1 MNKDIFISYKND
13 NAGNNFATRLK
24 EDLENSGYSVYFN
37 PDENHSGDFPERL
50 RDAIKTCKDF
60 ILVVSQG
67 CLTQLMENNKI
78 DWIREEILTAYQEH
92 KHIIPIIMSGVEMP
106 KDKDDMPAELRFLP
120 DIDNI
125 TMPEQ
130 YKKSPF
136 EELIKAFISKA
147 EKDDIYRDTDNSNS
161 QYDVHK
167 DFDATIGAFSEDT
180 YDNLT
185 CFKAKYEAAIMYF
198 YGFSNSMHTTDRNFE
213 KAYELF
219 AEIASCDNDYKSAAE
234 SMLGRM
240 YYDGTVPGEKQ
251 SYEKSLDYHR
261 KSASGSVHFGYSAAR
276 VAFMQQCARGCDFDF
291 DEIENYYLS
300 FIENGDDT
308 IKMDLAHFYMNYGQF
323 EKAAEIYNSME
334 TTNPVA
340 EYKLGMLYKNGVLNN
355 PIKPDFIQASYHF
368 QNAIN
373 CEYPYPDA
381 ANQLGLLYFAPT
393 GKFRKNF
400 EMAQKY
406 FEIAADMGNCSAQ
419 YMLGY
424 MYEFGYVKKDIK
436 LAIHYFTMAANQGEI
451 NSYHHLAML
460 YQQTECKNYHKAF
473 RYAKTS
479 ASNSIPEGEFIYAN
493 LLYMGRGCTADET
506 KALEYYHRALEHG
519 MEQAAF
525 MIDKINAKKI

>member
-67 CLTQLMENNKI
+67 CLIQLMENNKI
-78 DWIREEILTAYQEH
+78 DWIREEILTAYYEH
-92 KHIIPIIMSGVEMP
+92 KHIIPIMMSGVEMP

-147 EKDDIYRDTDNSNS
+147 EKDDIYRDADNSNIS
-161 QYDVHK
+161 YDVHE
-167 DFDATIGAFSEDT
+167 DFKKTLENAKSFSS
-180 YDNLT
+180 N
-185 CFKAKYEAAIMYF
+185 AMYEAANMYY
-198 YGFSNSMHTTDRNFE
+198 YGFSSSTKTSDRDFD

-219 AEIASCDNDYKSAAE
+219 KELTKTENEYKAAAE

-251 SYEKSLDYHR
+251 SYEKALEYHR
-261 KSASGSVHFGYSAAR
+261 SSASNTEHFGYSATR
-276 VAFMQQCARGCDFDF
+276 VAFMQQYARGCDFDF
-291 DEIENYYLS
+291 DEIEKYYLS
-300 FIENGDDT
+300 FIENGDDI
-308 IKMDLAHFYMNYGQF
+308 IKMNLGNFYENYGQF
-323 EKAAEIYNSME
+323 EKAAEMYNSME
-334 TTNPVA
+334 ITNPIA
-340 EYKLGMLYKNGVLNN
+340 EYKLGMLYKKGVLNN
-355 PIKPDFIQASYHF
+355 PIKPDYVQASYHF
-368 QNAIN
+368 QNAVN
-373 CEYPYPDA
+373 CEYPHPDA

-400 EMAQKY
+400 ETAQRY
-406 FEIAADMGNCSAQ
+406 FEISADMGNCSAQ

-424 MYEFGYVKKDIK
+424 MYEFGYVKKDIQ

-460 YQQTECKNYHKAF
+460 YQQSECKNYHKAF
-473 RYAKTS
+473 KYAKTS

-493 LLYMGRGCTADET
+493 LLYMGRGCTADEV
-506 KALEYYHRALEHG
+506 KALEFYHRALEHG

-525 MIDKINAKKI
+525 MIEKIKVKGM